1 MGVQVQEIPEVNGV
15 IKRLEQIKGIDS
27 VVKGRCLQGMA
38 MAPSFQVYL
47 SGQLSNGYKLIAR
60 SGNQVQEVLSL
71 HHMQQ
76 IHQWLLITTCPLK
89 ILLSMFYFLLLSW
102 VGGFFIFFPFCF
114 WVSLLFLWFWI
125 QEKRF
130 KSCSCFIKLVS
141 IENSRFSWEFYFW
154 FFCLSFR
161 VLFS

>member
-1 MGVQVQEIPEVNGV
+1 MQEIPEVNGL

-76 IHQWLLITTCPLK
+76 IHQLLLLVTTCPLK
-89 ILLSMFYFLLLSW
+89 DLALNVFFSSPFLSGW
-102 VGGFFIFFPFCF
+102 VF
-114 WVSLLFLWFWI
+114 
-125 QEKRF
+125 RF
-130 KSCSCFIKLVS
+130 
-141 IENSRFSWEFYFW
+141 
-154 FFCLSFR
+154 LSFLCFFFFGCHSFFFDFGFKKKGLNL
-161 VLFS
+161 VPALLN

>member
-60 SGNQVQEVLSL
+60 SGNQVQEVPSL

-76 IHQWLLITTCPLK
+76 IHQWLLLITFCPLK
-89 ILLSMFYFLLLSW
+89 DLAVNVFFSSPFLSGWVFHSLSFL
-102 VGGFFIFFPFCF
+102 VF
-114 WVSLLFLWFWI
+114 WVSLLFSLI
-125 QEKRF
+125 
-130 KSCSCFIKLVS
+130 LD
-141 IENSRFSWEFYFW
+141 SRKK
-154 FFCLSFR
+154 
-161 VLFS
+161 V

>member
-76 IHQWLLITTCPLK
+76 IHQLLLLITTCPLK
-89 ILLSMFYFLLLSW
+89 DLAVNVFFSSPFLSGWVFRFLS
-102 VGGFFIFFPFCF
+102 F
-114 WVSLLFLWFWI
+114 LFLFFGCHSFFFDFG
-125 QEKRF
+125 F
-130 KSCSCFIKLVS
+130 KKKGLNLVPALL
-141 IENSRFSWEFYFW
+141 N
-154 FFCLSFR
+154 
-161 VLFS
+161 

>member
-1 MGVQVQEIPEVNGV
+1 MGVQVQEIPEVNGL

-76 IHQWLLITTCPLK
+76 IHQLLLLITTCRLK
-89 ILLSMFYFLLLSW
+89 DLALNVFFSSPFLSGWVFRFLSFL
-102 VGGFFIFFPFCF
+102 FCIFFFFLGVTPF
-114 WVSLLFLWFWI
+114 SLILD
-125 QEKRF
+125 
-130 KSCSCFIKLVS
+130 
-141 IENSRFSWEFYFW
+141 SRKK
-154 FFCLSFR
+154 
-161 VLFS
+161 V

>member
-71 HHMQQ
+71 HYMQQ
-76 IHQWLLITTCPLK
+76 IHQLLLLITTCPLK
-89 ILLSMFYFLLLSW
+89 DLAVNVFFFSPFLSGW
-102 VGGFFIFFPFCF
+102 VFCF
-114 WVSLLFLWFWI
+114 LSFLFFFFWGVSLLFL
-125 QEKRF
+125 
-130 KSCSCFIKLVS
+130 
-141 IENSRFSWEFYFW
+141 
-154 FFCLSFR
+154 
-161 VLFS
+161 